1 MADLPTNYYDD
12 ILSASMNGKK
22 KFRLTYRNGTTEEV
36 TIEDISEYDQ
46 YGSKFGAGD
55 INKTNQAVN
64 EKFDAEDVVDPM
76 LATVKGFAAD
86 AFLTGKTLKKQEDNL
101 TASNGMP
108 FKFGINESGEYGYI
122 VTDEEGAD
130 TVHPFKNLV
139 RDTQANA
146 VADTITEG
154 FCAWVNGELIWGTRP
169 APTTSQTGSVSVGFL
184 GNENWSTTIIFPKQ
198 FDVIPTVSA
207 TFSWSS
213 NGSHCTGH
221 KITNVTRTGFQ
232 ITAYGDGNGSQGITG
247 TCTWYARM

>member
-12 ILSASMNGKK
+12 ILSVSMNGKK

-122 VTDEEGAD
+122 VTDSEGAD
-130 TVHPFKNLV
+130 TFYPFKNLE
-139 RDTQANA
+139 RDTAA
-146 VADTITEG
+146 TAAADQITEG
-154 FCAWVNGELIWGTRP
+154 YTAWVNGKLIVGTRP
-169 APTTSQTGSVSVGFL
+169 VAPKTLSGEFYRGIGEGVATYKYQIDF
-184 GNENWSTTIIFPKQ
+184 NPA
-198 FDVIPTVSA
+198 FDVIPEFTYNIQLGNNDTTGQLLYVKRDHAMFQVVHSKGNESSSVRITWTATV
-207 TFSWSS
+207 
-213 NGSHCTGH
+213 
-221 KITNVTRTGFQ
+221 Q
-232 ITAYGDGNGSQGITG
+232 
-247 TCTWYARM
+247 